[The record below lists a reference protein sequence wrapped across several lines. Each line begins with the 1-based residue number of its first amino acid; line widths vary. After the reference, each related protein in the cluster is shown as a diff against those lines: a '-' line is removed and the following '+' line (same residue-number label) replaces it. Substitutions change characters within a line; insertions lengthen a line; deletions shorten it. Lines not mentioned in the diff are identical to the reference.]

1 MIHIYK
7 KAIIMAD
14 DIRAELG
21 LNMFQPVN
29 IFDACISLGVSVR
42 FVDINMEGVYIKQE
56 SGIDP
61 TILLSNQRPL
71 PRRCFTCAHELG
83 HYISGH
89 GSKIDALSNED
100 SEGSNDTE
108 EHLVDS
114 FAAALLMPVAGIL
127 AEFKKRK
134 WVIQNASPLNFY
146 TISSVFGTGYQTL
159 VINCKV
165 NGLINES
172 KAFDLL
178 KVGPAKILK
187 SIFTSTIVNSYFR
200 IIDRHSQLNVIDLE
214 VSNYII
220 LPLGIEIEGDHL
232 KKYKESNIGTCYVAL
247 KPGIVRAS
255 LPESNLSCFIRLQ
268 NFQYVGLAEN
278 RHLETSI
285 N

>member
-7 KAIIMAD
+7 KAIMMAD
-14 DIRAELG
+14 DIRARLG
-21 LNMFQPVN
+21 LNMFQSVN
-29 IFDACISLGVSVR
+29 IFDACIRLGLSVR
-42 FVDINMEGVYIKQE
+42 CVDINMEGVYIEQE
-56 SGIDP
+56 GGINP
-61 TILLSNQRPL
+61 TILLSNLRPL

-83 HYISGH
+83 HHIFRH
-89 GSKIDALSNED
+89 GSKIDALSNES

-134 WVIQNASPLNFY
+134 WVIQNASPINFY
-146 TISSVFGTGYQTL
+146 TVSSVFGTGYQTL

-165 NGLINES
+165 NGLINEP
-172 KAFDLL
+172 KAFALL

-187 SIFTSTIVNSYFR
+187 GIFTSTIVNSYFK
-200 IIDRHSQLNVIDLE
+200 IIDRYSQLNVIDLE

-220 LPLGIEIEGDHL
+220 LPSDIKIDGDHL
-232 KKYKESNIGTCYVAL
+232 KKYKESNIGTCYVAV

-255 LPESNLSCFIRLQ
+255 SSDGSSSYFIRIQ
-268 NFQYVGLAEN
+268 NFQYVGLVEN
-278 RHLETSI
+278 RHLEI
-285 N
+285 